1 MHKILVI
8 DSDKQFRKLL
18 VEILS
23 TKDFTV
29 LLAEN
34 ETTAKS
40 FLQQPD
46 IDLIIV
52 DVGKKGNDLS
62 KLICLMLVNPNGN
75 KAKIITMSGDPK
87 KLQLFQSKVS
97 GIHIKGQESI
107 EELTSL
113 IHRVLDG

>member
-1 MHKILVI
+1 MYKILVI
-8 DSDKQFRKLL
+8 DSDKQFRKL
-18 VEILS
+18 ILES
-23 TKDFTV
+23 LGTEEFTV

-34 ETTAKS
+34 EKTAKS

-52 DVGKKGNDLS
+52 DVGKKGNDLT
-62 KLICLMLVNPNGN
+62 KLICLMLVNPTDN

-87 KLQLFQSKVS
+87 KLQLFQGKVS
-97 GIHIKGQESI
+97 GIHLNGQNSI